1 MNEERQK
8 RVCSWREDARFVIW
22 TISQA
27 SGKDK
32 NVKEVSSGE
41 KTQEKTSV
49 YSWQPL
55 NKS

>member
-41 KTQEKTSV
+41 KTREETSV